1 MRLASLC
8 VAAALAALAVLP
20 ARVAGIDQITRR
32 GKYLY
37 RPDGTRFYIKG
48 IAYQESA
55 PTESDSETGGFPEPT
70 SFEDPLALP
79 AACTRDVPYL
89 QQLGVNTIRVYSVDS
104 QRDHSSCMRTFEEA
118 GIYVILD
125 LGLPVNGS
133 INRAEPS
140 WDTALLEQY
149 LSTVEAFGQYD
160 NVLAYNVANEVV
172 TTDATTAALPFV
184 RAAVRDVKSY
194 LRSRGRSS
202 LVAYSATDGPS
213 GPSGRRSSV
222 ARYLSCG
229 DEAEAVDLLG
239 INSYS
244 WCGNSNAAAAG
255 FDDLASDFEQLPVAT
270 YFAEFGCATQ
280 GADARPWTEVAALF
294 SPPMTDSFSGGVAFT
309 YFPKDPEAAGRDYG
323 IVAFASDA
331 GNDGD
336 VRQRSDFGALAD
348 QFRNATGPAAPPS
361 PEPTTSTTCPS
372 QSDSFLAAEA
382 LPPTPDIQLCQ
393 CMEDSAWSC
402 LPTTRTAG
410 DSDAIGTLFDS
421 VCGLLDR
428 NDAPVGCDEALTAD
442 GAAGVYGNWSMC
454 APAQR
459 LSWAFDAY
467 WQLFRN
473 EPSANACNFDTQA
486 TLRADPTNNDADAA
500 AATASCIAGNQAP
513 TAVFTPQ
520 LPSSTASS
528 SGGGSGGSG
537 GGSGGNTGS
546 GASTGGGPD
555 AATAPALSLLAVAAA
570 FGAGAFILL

>member
-1 MRLASLC
+1 
-8 VAAALAALAVLP
+8 
-20 ARVAGIDQITRR
+20 
-32 GKYLY
+32 
-37 RPDGTRFYIKG
+37 
-48 IAYQESA
+48 
-55 PTESDSETGGFPEPT
+55 
-70 SFEDPLALP
+70 
-79 AACTRDVPYL
+79 VPYL

-118 GIYVILD
+118 VSVSCSCGCSLLTLLRQGIYVILD

-244 WCGNSNAAAAG
+244 WLVERGLAAQPEHTLTRCRCGNSNAAAAG

-428 NDAPVGCDEALTAD
+428 NDAPVGCNEALTAD

-459 LSWAFDAY
+459 LSWVSEPRRLAATPLTTIPQAFDAY